1 MGSFI
6 GAGSEILPKI
16 KIGKNCIIGARSVV
30 TRDVKDN
37 SKVKGNLARIF
48 NSNQNS
54 YIEIPELK
62 DKSPAREF

>member
-6 GAGSEILPKI
+6 GAGSVILPKI
-16 KIGKNCIIGARSVV
+16 KIGENCIIGARSVV

-37 SKVKGNLARIF
+37 SKVKGNPARIF
-48 NSNQNS
+48 KSNQNS
-54 YIEIPELK
+54 QIEILELK